1 MRTITPMDLR
11 KSLGAILDEASAGE
25 RFLVER
31 DHKPV
36 AMLVSV
42 EDGHR
47 LDEDREARLKRAL
60 AAMDRIEARGKRL
73 RESGTI
79 KDGPSAVEMVRE
91 DRDRD
96 DV

>member
-42 EDGHR
+42 EDGNR
-47 LDEDREARLKRAL
+47 LGEDKEARMRRVRAAADRIDARAKAWREAGPLDERTAEELIRE
-60 AAMDRIEARGKRL
+60 E
-73 RESGTI
+73 
-79 KDGPSAVEMVRE
+79 
-91 DRDRD
+91 RDHGHD
-96 DV
+96 